1 MSDENT
7 SENSPSTTDS
17 PKTKPSDSSDPDFLE
32 RLANEENPSLHLMPP
47 TAPEQELRAARLRKE
62 FAESMLQS
70 RQFQETIQML
80 NEEVMVEL
88 VAASPLETEK
98 LVALCVRAQV
108 ISDFTHKL
116 DSFAD
121 EYETIR
127 LIQEQN
133 ERNMEDYG

>member
-1 MSDENT
+1 
-7 SENSPSTTDS
+7 
-17 PKTKPSDSSDPDFLE
+17 
-32 RLANEENPSLHLMPP
+32 
-47 TAPEQELRAARLRKE
+47 
-62 FAESMLQS
+62 MLQS